1 MKSLTYLV
9 ETADSKK
16 PPEST
21 LGGRFLKDGVVM
33 DVYDIST
40 NSYTNGH
47 VNRNI
52 RLMHSMLEMIQPWIE
67 VIGYKRLEKT
77 DKRYAKLEIFWRVNG
92 CAKNINNIKHVF
104 DG

>member
-21 LGGRFLKDGVVM
+21 LGGRFLKDGIVM

-40 NSYTNGH
+40 NSYTNGN

-67 VIGYKRLEKT
+67 VIGYKKSEN
-77 DKRYAKLEIFWRVNG
+77 DDNAKLEIFWRVNG

-104 DG
+104 DD